1 MIDDILSRLKES
13 IAKNKEYAE
22 LIHEA
27 AKRESEYFIDLFRQ
41 AKLSAEHRNIELEK
55 YHAVLEDLLQYQDQ
69 ISNWFNYVTWDHEL
83 ETIRWCI
90 GASGFEELSIHK
102 TADNFVDY
110 IELYSYGKQVAHCDI
125 PYKKE
130 NK

>member
-1 MIDDILSRLKES
+1 MIDTVMGVIKELS
-13 IAKNKEYAE
+13 AKNQAYEDLLHEKEE
-22 LIHEA
+22 QA
-27 AKRESEYFIDLFRQ
+27 AKYFIDLFRQ
-41 AKLSAEHRNIELEK
+41 AKLSAHCRNRELEK

-69 ISNWFNYVTWDHEL
+69 ISNWFNYVSWDHEL

-90 GASGFEELSIHK
+90 SASGFEELSIHK

-110 IELYSYGKQVAHCDI
+110 IELYSYGKRVAHCDI